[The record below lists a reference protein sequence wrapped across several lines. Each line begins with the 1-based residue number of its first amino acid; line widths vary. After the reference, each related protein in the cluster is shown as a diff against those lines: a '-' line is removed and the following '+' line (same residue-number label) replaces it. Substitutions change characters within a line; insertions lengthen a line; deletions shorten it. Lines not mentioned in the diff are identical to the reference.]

1 MWTRDDQGA
10 ARMGGVPLADILD
23 GGAIAGGPF
32 EGAQTPLYVYDL
44 DAIAAEARALSAG
57 FGGAP
62 HLIAYAVKAN
72 SAGPI
77 LRALVAA
84 GCGAEVVSGSEMEL
98 ALACGV
104 HPDRL
109 LYSGV
114 AKTDGEI
121 DRAIS
126 AGDRGILAIQME
138 SVEEIARV
146 GARAAALGR
155 RARASIRVNP
165 SVEADTH
172 ANIATGH
179 DEAKF
184 GVALGDI
191 PAAMAALAA
200 APSVDLVGFSCH
212 IGSQLTRSNDYLEA
226 ADALIAV
233 ATSRE
238 VETGAPLTFIDF
250 GGGFGIDYGNGCP
263 VVPADFAREA
273 SSHLVVEPGRSL
285 VGAHGVL
292 CARVIMSKRSSG
304 ASGERRWLLIDAG
317 MNDLIRPALY
327 AARHRI
333 ESIDEPPPPIGSS
346 GAMWRVAGPVCE
358 SSDDFGEHAFEA
370 PPRRVAIRDAGAYGF
385 TMASEYNGR
394 ALPAEV
400 FVSGGRVVAVSRPR
414 SASAWAA
421 ERAGIG
427 TAYRNSGASGPYA
440 PDGRYPLKC
449 P

>member
-1 MWTRDDQGA
+1 M
-10 ARMGGVPLADILD
+10 
-23 GGAIAGGPF
+23 
-32 EGAQTPLYVYDL
+32 
-44 DAIAAEARALSAG
+44 
-57 FGGAP
+57 
-62 HLIAYAVKAN
+62 
-72 SAGPI
+72 
-77 LRALVAA
+77 
-84 GCGAEVVSGSEMEL
+84 
-98 ALACGV
+98 
-104 HPDRL
+104 
-109 LYSGV
+109 
-114 AKTDGEI
+114 
-121 DRAIS
+121 
-126 AGDRGILAIQME
+126 
-138 SVEEIARV
+138 
-146 GARAAALGR
+146 
-155 RARASIRVNP
+155 NP

-184 GVALGDI
+184 GVALRDI
-191 PAAMAALAA
+191 PAATAALAA

-212 IGSQLTRSNDYLEA
+212 IGSQLTRSKDYLEA

-233 ATSRE
+233 GARRE
-238 VETGAPLTFIDF
+238 AETGAPLTFIDF

-273 SSHLVVEPGRSL
+273 SAHLARSPLAGRLLVVEPGRSL

-327 AARHRI
+327 GARHRI
-333 ESIDEPPPPIGSS
+333 ESIDEPPPPVGSTAS
-346 GAMWRVAGPVCE
+346 AAPAWRVAGPVCE
-358 SSDDFGEHAFEA
+358 SSDDFGEHPFEL

-427 TAYRNSGASGPYA
+427 RT
-440 PDGRYPLKC
+440 
-449 P
+449 